1 MTAENGPDEAA
12 PPPEAPHRF
21 TTAEARQKAEFILS
35 RAYGLFRDPVG
46 EWEQISREQT
56 NVPSILLGY
65 VAPLAA
71 IQPICNLIGTYVF
84 GIDSYRPEFSAAVI
98 GAVLAFVGFVALSFI
113 LGLLIN
119 AVAEN
124 FDGDRND
131 LAAQKVAAYSLTPFL
146 LAGFAWL
153 WPPLAWVSFIA
164 FGLTAY
170 LLYRGLTV
178 LMKAPEDRAVSY
190 MLSVTAATIVV
201 FIILLALSSCVGGG

>member
-1 MTAENGPDEAA
+1 MTAENGQDEA
-12 PPPEAPHRF
+12 PPPPREPSRF
-21 TTAEARQKAEFILS
+21 NTAEARQKAEFILS
-35 RAYGLFRDPVG
+35 RAYGLFKNPVE
-46 EWEQISREQT
+46 EWEQISREET

-71 IQPICNLIGTYVF
+71 IQPICSLIGTMVF
-84 GIDSYRPEFSAAVI
+84 SVEGVRPAVGDAVI
-98 GAVLAFVGFVALSFI
+98 GAVLAFIGFIVISFT

-119 AVAEN
+119 SVAEN

-153 WPPLAWVSFIA
+153 WPPLAWISFVA
-164 FGLTAY
+164 FGLTAF
-170 LLYRGLTV
+170 LIYRGLV
-178 LMKAPEDRAVSY
+178 ILMKAPEDRAVSY

-201 FIILLALSSCVGGG
+201 FLILIILSSCVAS